1 MDTFVVRITPRRI
14 ERLVFGLI
22 IIMLIFS
29 TAHYANKYYDTTPED
44 KGYLDK
50 IFSGTFFAKIPTE
63 AEVVS
68 LENIS
73 AEAEIETVETVTV
86 EDEENNTVAQVNETE
101 AQATEEENEECTSAD
116 FKVVSFDTE
125 TTEENE
131 NKAGIV
137 ESFTLS
143 YCNIEDDENYMIAE
157 IYLWDEFDKD
167 ENLVNNRKS
176 NPYYTTPQIMLLMPW
191 EKYTKRYD
199 LPSPRSIWR
208 DPKFNYMVKYYY
220 VDEDGERIN
229 TTAIKS
235 ISSSYTIK

>member
-1 MDTFVVRITPRRI
+1 MDAFVIRITPRRI

-29 TAHYANKYYDTTPED
+29 TTHYANKYYDTTPED

-50 IFSGTFFAKIPTE
+50 IFSGTFLTKIPTE
-63 AEVVS
+63 AEAVS
-68 LENIS
+68 IENIS
-73 AEAEIETVETVTV
+73 AEAEIEIVETVTV

-101 AQATEEENEECTSAD
+101 VQAAEEENEECTSANL
-116 FKVVSFDTE
+116 KVVSFDTE

-137 ESFTLS
+137 ESLTLS
-143 YCNIEDDENYMIAE
+143 YCNLEDEDNYMIAE

-167 ENLVNNRKS
+167 EDLVNNRKLT
-176 NPYYTTPQIMLLMPW
+176 PYYATPPIMLLMPG

-199 LPSPRSIWR
+199 FPSPRSIWR

-220 VDEDGERIN
+220 VDLEGKKIN
-229 TTAIKS
+229 QTAMKS